1 MSMKDQKKAKEIAEQ
16 RMAMIAPLISVQPGD
31 SVARKKE
38 EISEQFQVSTRT
50 LERYLAAYKGG
61 GFEALIPKGR
71 EGVAFRIPESIV
83 DEAIQL
89 RRELPT
95 RSVPSI
101 IRILELEGRVQPGE
115 LKRTTLQDAMSRKG
129 YSASMMKVYQD
140 TGYASQRFQRQHRFD
155 LWQGD
160 IK

>member
-101 IRILELEGRVQPGE
+101 IRNVR
-115 LKRTTLQDAMSRKG
+115 
-129 YSASMMKVYQD
+129 
-140 TGYASQRFQRQHRFD
+140 
-155 LWQGD
+155 
-160 IK
+160 